1 MDVGHGCATVETG
14 RPRKGYTVSQDSG
27 GKLVRVHAARD
38 MTSRYRP
45 SDRADSVWPP
55 NFEVFAVRHTA
66 VG

>member
-45 SDRADSVWPP
+45 SDRAVAVWLP
-55 NFEVFAVRHTA
+55 NFEVLGFHCTP
-66 VG
+66 